1 MGRSAKALLKAKIKK
16 VAKLLHNNF
25 RLKEINIKEQQA
37 FVCYESWG
45 YNKFYY
51 GPKRKSELKQYE
63 ALLKD
68 LEKLLKAKLVQI
80 KKYFKKR

>member
-1 MGRSAKALLKAKIKK
+1 MARSAKALLKAKIKK
-16 VAKLLHNNF
+16 VANLLYSNF
-25 RLKEINIKEQQA
+25 KFKEVNANKGQA

-45 YNKFYY
+45 YNRIHF
-51 GPKRKSELKQYE
+51 GPYRKTELKQYE